1 MNILDPVD
9 ILNSVDIL
17 DPWNINPFILS
28 NGKNII
34 CGPIRDIKSKIREN
48 IEFMYEDKG
57 DNIYYLYT
65 INNESTDFKHLYI
78 KFYKNETIIENV
90 SK

>member
-1 MNILDPVD
+1 MNILDPF
-9 ILNSVDIL
+9 ILN
-17 DPWNINPFILS
+17 

-34 CGPIRDIKSKIREN
+34 LGPLRDIKSKIREN

-65 INNESTDFKHLYI
+65 INNNVTAQPMISI
-78 KFYKNETIIENV
+78 YK
-90 SK
+90 K